1 MVVVMAKNE
10 KNQKKVGIVVV
21 TFNRKKMLK
30 ECLEALL
37 KQSYKNFEILL
48 IDNASTDGTHEFVEN
63 LIDGE
68 RVQYFNTGDNLGG
81 AGGFN
86 YGVRE
91 ALKRDYDYVW
101 LMDDDSI
108 ADDPKA
114 LEILVEKAQFLK
126 DDFSFLAGL
135 VKWTDGELCVMNLPT
150 IDNVGWRDK
159 YDLYREDIVPIVS
172 SSFVSFFANMKVVR
186 KAGLPIKEFF
196 IYGDDWEY
204 SLRLGKEKQGY
215 LVPGSV
221 ITHKMGSNVAA
232 GIEDCAP
239 ERIGRCFY
247 DYRNRAFVYRT
258 HGKAKDRLKHHADY
272 FVTFGK
278 ILKHH
283 NGKKFKRIRVLTK
296 GYVAG
301 WFFRPKIEKK

>member
-1 MVVVMAKNE
+1 MIKNE
-10 KNQKKVGIVVV
+10 KEHKKVGIIVV

-30 ECLEALL
+30 ECLGALL

-48 IDNASTDGTHEFVEN
+48 IDNASTDGTHEYVES
-63 LIDGE
+63 LIDGKK
-68 RVQYFNTGDNLGG
+68 VQYFNTGDNLGG

-91 ALKRDYDYVW
+91 ALKHDYDYVW

-159 YDLYREDIVPIVS
+159 YERFSQDLVPIVS
-172 SSFVSFFANMKVVR
+172 SSFVSFFANMEVVR

-204 SLRLGKEKQGY
+204 SQRLGKEKQGY
-215 LVPGSV
+215 LVPSSV
-221 ITHKMGSNVAA
+221 MTHKMGANANANIVS
-232 GIEDCAP
+232 CAP
-239 ERIGRCFY
+239 ERIDRCFY
-247 DYRNRAFVYRT
+247 DYRNRAFVFRL
-258 HGKAKDRLKHHADY
+258 HGGKKDRLAHHAYY
-272 FVTFGK
+272 FSLLAQ
-278 ILKHH
+278 ILK
-283 NGKKFKRIRVLTK
+283 NSKGKKFKRIRVLTK